1 MGDVPVSKKSGWE
14 FPSDWGF
21 TGSAGMSHVK
31 GYVRGGPVRKG
42 KAMKTGK
49 VPVHGAPKGPRP
61 EREMMAEAPAMISPP
76 PPPKRPVPGL
86 NRTPMFG
93 PKK

>member
-1 MGDVPVSKKSGWE
+1 MSKKDGWC

-31 GYVRGGPVRKG
+31 GYVRGGPVRKS
-42 KAMKTGK
+42 KVAKTGK
-49 VPVHGAPKGPRP
+49 VPVHGEAKGPRP
-61 EREMMAEAPAMISPP
+61 EREMMAEAPAMISQPP
-76 PPPKRPVPGL
+76 MPKRSVPGL